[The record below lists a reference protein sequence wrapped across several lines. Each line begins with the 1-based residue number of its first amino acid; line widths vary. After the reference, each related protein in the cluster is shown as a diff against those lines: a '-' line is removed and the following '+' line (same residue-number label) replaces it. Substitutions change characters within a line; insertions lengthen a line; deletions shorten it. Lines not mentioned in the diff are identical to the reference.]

1 MSASSASKFAERA
14 EEGSSILSASIF
26 EMEENSVKEFL
37 EEQTEKIKVLYK
49 DATHAYWDAT
59 TKGNKE
65 DYEKYEFAQKEM
77 AKFLN
82 NKENYEKV
90 KELLKADIKDKL
102 VKRQLKLL
110 YNSYLGNQ
118 GDIKL
123 INKILEKSTSM
134 EEKFNTF
141 RANLNGKELTDN
153 QIKDILKAETD
164 SRKLQEAW
172 EASKM
177 QGELVAGD
185 LIELVKLR
193 NELARS
199 LGFENYYVLSLEVNE
214 QKEKYIVKIFEKV
227 AKMTDVPYEEIKKK
241 IDNCFYKRY
250 NTKELKPWH
259 YQDLFFQEAPHITNV
274 DLDKF
279 YTEDILVKAE
289 KFYLSIGIDVSDILK
304 RSDLYERPG
313 KYQHAYCMD
322 LDREGDIRSLMNVKN
337 TDKWMDTVLH
347 ELGHGIY
354 WKYIDKSLPFLIRDT
369 SHTLTTEAIA
379 QLFGRLSKNTSFIKK
394 FCNVSS
400 EEVDK
405 AEKDIEES
413 LKFKGLIFA
422 RWSQVMFNFERS
434 LYSNPDQDLNKLWW
448 DIVKEYQGIN
458 FSRDK
463 ADWAS
468 KIHFVSG
475 PVYYHNYLIGELYAS
490 QINNHIAKKIL
501 KKKSSRNID
510 YAGNKEIGDYLK
522 AKIFFPGAIYNWDEL
537 IENSTDEK
545 LNPKYWVKDFC

>member
-1 MSASSASKFAERA
+1 
-14 EEGSSILSASIF
+14 
-26 EMEENSVKEFL
+26 MEENNLKEFL
-37 EEQTEKIKVLYK
+37 ESQTKSIKILFKN
-49 DATHAYWDAT
+49 ATHAYWNAT

-65 DYEKYEFAQKEM
+65 DYEKYESSQKEM

-90 KELLKADIKDKL
+90 KEFLKTDIKDEL

-123 INKILEKSTSM
+123 INRILEKSTSM
-134 EEKFNTF
+134 EEKFNKF

-153 QIKDILKAETD
+153 QIKDILKEETD
-164 SRKLQEAW
+164 SKKLQEAW

-177 QGELVAGD
+177 QGELVVGD

-199 LGFENYYVLSLEVNE
+199 LGFENYYILSLEANE
-214 QKEKYIVKIFEKV
+214 QKEKDVAKIFNKV
-227 AKMTDVPYEEIKKK
+227 AKLTDIPYEEIKKK
-241 IDNCFYKRY
+241 IDNFFYKRY

-259 YQDLFFQEAPHITNV
+259 YQDLFFQESPHMHDV

-289 KFYLSIGIDVSDILK
+289 KFYSSIGIDVSDILK
-304 RSDLYERPG
+304 RSDLYEKPG

-347 ELGHGIY
+347 ELGHGVY

-394 FCNVSS
+394 FCNVFSD
-400 EEVDK
+400 EVNK

-413 LKFKGLIFA
+413 LKLKELIFA

-434 LYSNPDQDLNKLWW
+434 LYNNPDQNLNKLWW
-448 DIVKEYQGIN
+448 DTVKKYQGID

-468 KIHFVSG
+468 KIHFVSS
-475 PVYYHNYLIGELYAS
+475 PVYYQNYLIGELFAS

-501 KKKSSRNID
+501 RKKSSRNMD
-510 YAGNKEIGDYLK
+510 YAGNKEVGDYLK
-522 AKIFFPGAIYNWDEL
+522 EKIFFPGAIYKWDEL
-537 IENSTDEK
+537 IEHSTGEK